1 MVVVKTKSD
10 ERPDYLS
17 SLPALMRWTEYNPP
31 VVVVVTDIMDNE
43 EGGAACC
50 IIIDPADSPFIPFDV
65 FDGDDM
71 IPVYE
76 LEEFFGQ
83 ITLEN
88 K

>member
-1 MVVVKTKSD
+1 MLVVKTKSV

-31 VVVVVTDIMDNE
+31 VVVVVTDIVDDE

-50 IIIDPADSPFIPFDV
+50 IVVDPGLLKYAPFAIL
-65 FDGDDM
+65 DGDDM
-71 IPVYE
+71 IPMSE
-76 LEEFFGQ
+76 LEEFVGQ